1 MCLFCT
7 VLPTSTALRVWDT
20 LWLFGSQAI
29 FRTALALFYIN
40 KDRMVS
46 IATSAT
52 TSAVSVTQGA
62 SGDATPGGVGGQI
75 SVSAVRGGRVGSSAR
90 NFFSATRSAHD
101 TIKETADKV
110 LAALAATEKDEAA
123 RSGADVTPRSD
134 AGARGEGGSA
144 AGSDEAGGEGN
155 GSATATPR
163 ALSPASPLPAAHAR
177 GGTIRSP
184 QSTFP
189 ALFEAIKSM
198 PLKSAYDADKLMRLA
213 FPLGSTP
220 DVVDMGTHVT
230 PDTIRR
236 LRAQKFEQVER
247 EIAEEDSRRA
257 SAGLFAHREI
267 AESTRISMRGK
278 ELAEAA
284 AAVTERVNAASAHV
298 GAQAEE
304 EAGGEGATGPSDE
317 VLSQER
323 ATGEVAVAE
332 EAPQTA
338 AGEQDDVQV
347 EVTPQAEDASA
358 VVDVSQASD
367 VLAKVDSDGALE
379 GEVERAHEEAGVV
392 E

>member
-1 MCLFCT
+1 
-7 VLPTSTALRVWDT
+7 
-20 LWLFGSQAI
+20 
-29 FRTALALFYIN
+29 
-40 KDRMVS
+40 MVS

-52 TSAVSVTQGA
+52 TSSVSVTQGA
-62 SGDATPGGVGGQI
+62 SGDATPGGGI
-75 SVSAVRGGRVGSSAR
+75 SVSAVRGRGGAGSSAR

-123 RSGADVTPRSD
+123 RVDSTPRSD
-134 AGARGEGGSA
+134 AGGLAGEGGA
-144 AGSDEAGGEGN
+144 TGADEADGGEGG
-155 GSATATPR
+155 GSASATPR

-213 FPLGSTP
+213 FPLGGTP

-257 SAGLFAHREI
+257 SAGLVFHREI
-267 AESTRISMRGK
+267 AEATRISVRGK
-278 ELAEAA
+278 ELADAA
-284 AAVTERVNAASAHV
+284 AAVTEMVNAASAEV
-298 GAQAEE
+298 RAEVRAGELVSEDVLARE
-304 EAGGEGATGPSDE
+304 ESAVADIAAEMPT
-317 VLSQER
+317 V
-323 ATGEVAVAE
+323 EVAVVA
-332 EAPQTA
+332 
-338 AGEQDDVQV
+338 V
-347 EVTPQAEDASA
+347 VTPELNTQESTKEEETVVAAEDAPQIATRGDADVQIAEDAA
-358 VVDVSQASD
+358 VVDAP
-367 VLAKVDSDGALE
+367 LAAAEVAATECGGVGAFIAADGDAN
-379 GEVERAHEEAGVV
+379 AHEKSGLDAREGA
-392 E
+392 EE